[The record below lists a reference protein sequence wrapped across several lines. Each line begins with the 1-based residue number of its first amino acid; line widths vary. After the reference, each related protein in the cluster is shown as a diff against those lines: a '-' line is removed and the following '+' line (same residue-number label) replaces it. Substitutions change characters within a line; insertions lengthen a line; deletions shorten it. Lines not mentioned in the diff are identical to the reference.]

1 MAAHSADFLIHRA
14 TLPSGLRLRV
24 VPLSG
29 TGTATL
35 LVCVGT
41 GSRYEAASEA
51 GISHFLEHI
60 FFKGSKKRPTTR
72 MISETI
78 DRVGGEFNAFT
89 SKEVTVF
96 WAKAAVKHVALILD
110 VIGDML
116 LHPLFDPKE
125 IDRERGVI
133 TEEINMYED
142 TPRESID
149 EFAEELLYGR
159 HPLGRQIIGTKEI
172 VARLKRRAFTR
183 YVAQQYRGRNAV
195 VCLAGNVSAE
205 QGEKLLSDVF
215 RGWPKGAP
223 RRPAPFRGRWGR
235 SRFALKEKQTDQAHV
250 MAATPGVSYTHRDRS
265 AVDLL
270 CAILGGSM
278 SSRLFMEVRE
288 RRGLAYAIRTVPQHF
303 TDTGH
308 IATQA
313 GVDPQKLP
321 EAVRV
326 ILAEYERLRAKGVPP
341 AELLKAKENLKGR
354 LLLKLESSDDVAQF
368 VAGQEVLTNRILS
381 VDEVFQRLEAVTLQD
396 IRRVARVYLKPASL
410 RIAAIAPGGSAAGLK
425 EAL

>member
-1 MAAHSADFLIHRA
+1 M
-14 TLPSGLRLRV
+14 
-24 VPLSG
+24 SG
-29 TGTATL
+29 TGTVTL

-41 GSRYEAASEA
+41 GSRYEVPAEA

-60 FFKGSKKRPTTR
+60 FFKGSKKRPTTQ

-89 SKEVTVF
+89 SKDLTVF
-96 WAKAAVKHVALILD
+96 WAKAASHHAPLVLD
-110 VIGDML
+110 VFGDML

-142 TPRESID
+142 TPREQIE

-159 HPLGRQIIGTKEI
+159 HPLGRQIIGTKDI
-172 VARLKRRAFTR
+172 IARLPRRAFLT
-183 YVAQQYRGRNAV
+183 YVGRQYRGKNTV
-195 VCLAGNVSAE
+195 VCLAGNISPE
-205 QGEKLLSDVF
+205 HGEKLLTDAF
-215 RGWPKGAP
+215 RAWPTGAP
-223 RRPAPFRGRWGR
+223 RRPTPFRGTWGR
-235 SRFALKEKQTDQAHV
+235 SRLALKEKQTDQAHV
-250 MAATPGVSYTHRDRS
+250 IVATPGVSYTHRDRA

-270 CAILGGSM
+270 CVILGGSM
-278 SSRLFMEVRE
+278 SSRLFIEVRE
-288 RRGLAYAIRTVPQHF
+288 RRGLAYTVRTAPQRF

-313 GVDPQKLP
+313 GVDPKKLP

-326 ILAEYERLRAKGVPP
+326 ILAEYARIRARGVPP

-354 LLLKLESSDDVAQF
+354 LLLKLESSDEVAQF

-381 VDEVFQRLEAVTLQD
+381 VDEVFQRLEAVTPQD
-396 IRRVARVYLKPASL
+396 IRRVARTYLTPRSL
-410 RIAAIAPGGSAAGLK
+410 RVAAIAPKGTASEFKKL
-425 EAL
+425 LTHPR